1 MPLLEV
7 TQSFPKGQCNHS
19 PRRYDRYPARPGIRF
34 RHSSVL
40 LLQTIV
46 IEHALAYVFS
56 KDRELQ
62 DYLKSPQASS
72 VSPSL
77 RVRKPARAAK
87 SSEAPKGTPVPAS
100 TPTNGARSVEARA

>member
-7 TQSFPKGQCNHS
+7 TQNRKVSATIHLVDTTATQLDQYAAF
-19 PRRYDRYPARPGIRF
+19 IR
-34 RHSSVL
+34 SSADD
-40 LLQTIV
+40 V
-46 IEHALAYVFS
+46 IEQALGYVFS
-56 KDRELQ
+56 KDREFQ

-77 RVRKPARAAK
+77 RVRKPARVAK
-87 SSEAPKGTPVPAS
+87 PSEAPKGTPAPAS